1 MKLVGKDQ
9 LYLTYGMTYEVIAM
23 RLVESIKPY
32 IEYRII
38 DDVGSE
44 CWHKG
49 SSFFTLEEWRDIK
62 LVSLGI

>member
-9 LYLTYGMTYEVIAM
+9 LYLTYGRMYEVIAM

-38 DDVGSE
+38 DDIG
-44 CWHKG
+44 
-49 SSFFTLEEWRDIK
+49 TEWLLYRR
-62 LVSLGI
+62 